1 MQIYFLIIEQQ
12 KKSLL
17 VYKKIF
23 FLQFYYILK
32 KTLHI
37 KIMKKLIKHP
47 LYSGKKKYHFI
58 LILIMAFGH
67 TDLGFSSGSG
77 EHTVYPDTSFRIP
90 AFCLTP
96 SVTIQSVTNTTEGF
110 QDRNKGW
117 QMYSI
122 TEFHKDPTTD
132 IIKRKDGYHT

>member
-1 MQIYFLIIEQQ
+1 
-12 KKSLL
+12 
-17 VYKKIF
+17 
-23 FLQFYYILK
+23 
-32 KTLHI
+32 
-37 KIMKKLIKHP
+37 MKKLIKHS

-77 EHTVYPDTSFRIP
+77 EHTVYPDTSPRIP

-96 SVTIQSVTNTTEGF
+96 SGTIQSVTNTTEGF

-122 TEFHKDPTTD
+122 NEFHKDPTTD
-132 IIKRKDGYHT
+132 IIKRKDGYHTSGGGQTKQERRLMRWT